1 MNIKSA
7 IIKTIDWLIYLA
19 LAFILLIGLI
29 TAFAM
34 GQPFQAGLFILF
46 GWLLVA
52 MLGGFWF
59 ALSSLVDNTAR
70 QVLLQEQQN
79 KLIEKLKPSIIS
91 TWLDKYAVK
100 ANWDK
105 EELRSNPSDLFAH
118 MNNPDNSLLTQAFLE
133 AFVENLSA
141 ANCTYLTQILNP
153 KPTEKTSNV
162 K

>member
-59 ALSSLVDNTAR
+59 ALSALVDNTAR
-70 QVLLQEQQN
+70 QNILAEKNLAVLGKIYKELQHN
-79 KLIEKLKPSIIS
+79 
-91 TWLDKYAVK
+91 
-100 ANWDK
+100 
-105 EELRSNPSDLFAH
+105 
-118 MNNPDNSLLTQAFLE
+118 
-133 AFVENLSA
+133 
-141 ANCTYLTQILNP
+141 
-153 KPTEKTSNV
+153 TEIQFPNE
-162 K
+162 

>member
-7 IIKTIDWLIYLA
+7 IIKTVDWLIYLS

-70 QVLLQEQQN
+70 QVVLQEQQA
-79 KLIEKLKPSIIS
+79 KLLGKI
-91 TWLDKYAVK
+91 Y
-100 ANWDK
+100 K
-105 EELRSNPSDLFAH
+105 ELQENR
-118 MNNPDNSLLTQAFLE
+118 NNPFDML
-133 AFVENLSA
+133 
-141 ANCTYLTQILNP
+141 
-153 KPTEKTSNV
+153 
-162 K
+162 

>member
-59 ALSSLVDNTAR
+59 ALSSLCDNTAR
-70 QVLLQEQQN
+70 QVVLQEQQN
-79 KLIEKLKPSIIS
+79 KLIEKLNRNMEAY
-91 TWLDKYAVK
+91 TNNQFA
-100 ANWDK
+100 
-105 EELRSNPSDLFAH
+105 DL
-118 MNNPDNSLLTQAFLE
+118 
-133 AFVENLSA
+133 
-141 ANCTYLTQILNP
+141 
-153 KPTEKTSNV
+153 
-162 K
+162 

>member
-1 MNIKSA
+1 MNIKTL

-59 ALSSLVDNTAR
+59 CMSALVDNTAK

-79 KLIEKLKPSIIS
+79 KMIERLNRNMEAY
-91 TWLDKYAVK
+91 TNNQFA
-100 ANWDK
+100 
-105 EELRSNPSDLFAH
+105 DL
-118 MNNPDNSLLTQAFLE
+118 
-133 AFVENLSA
+133 
-141 ANCTYLTQILNP
+141 
-153 KPTEKTSNV
+153 
-162 K
+162 